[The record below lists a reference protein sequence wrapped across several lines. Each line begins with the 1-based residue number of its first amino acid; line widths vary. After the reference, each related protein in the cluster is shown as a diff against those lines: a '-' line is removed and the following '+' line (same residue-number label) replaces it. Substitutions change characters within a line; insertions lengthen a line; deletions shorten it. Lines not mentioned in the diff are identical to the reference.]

1 MLSLPKA
8 KIPPK
13 EKINLIVNGMLQ
25 RISPLPRFTSSIVA
39 YKDYHGNRIFYKI
52 ENGELKYMGDN
63 DMELEILTYWNV
75 VARKIPE
82 FYSPDHSDLVKIK
95 KLLLIQAPT
104 ISGLIPSI
112 TTSDNSNLSFK
123 KFERTY
129 PKECPKTWA
138 RLLTKSS
145 NPEIMMLFIGSL
157 LDPGS
162 DNSQYLWITGDG
174 GEGKGSFVR
183 GILSALGRSGS
194 VEQPP
199 AGESRFWTQGLR
211 HKRLVCFM
219 DLDDVN
225 FVTTGLF
232 KTISGNDPIR
242 FEIKGGASY
251 DAEIDAKFC
260 IVSNYLPN
268 LSDNKADERRAII
281 VEFKDNGDYIEDLEA
296 NLKKEAVDFISY
308 CYGKYLL
315 TGSKRIEI
323 KDTDKQLYEKA
334 VALGD
339 SNIFNEI
346 FFDYFVLNKN
356 KYVNAKTV
364 TKIMQD
370 HNLNAWEKRAFK
382 AYLYKKGVEYKAIR
396 EGDTTIKGYKGIML
410 RPF

>member
-13 EKINLIVNGMLQ
+13 EKLNLIVNGMLQ

-112 TTSDNSNLSFK
+112 TTSDNSNPSFK

-129 PKECPKTWA
+129 PKECPPTWG
-138 RLLTKSS
+138 RLLKKSS

-183 GILSALGRSGS
+183 GILSVLGRAGS

-211 HKRLVCFM
+211 HKRFVCFM

-225 FVTTGLF
+225 FVTSGLF

-260 IVSNYLPN
+260 MVSNYLPN

-281 VEFKDNGDYIEDLEA
+281 VEFKDNGDYIDDLEP

-356 KYVNAKTV
+356 KYVDAKTV
-364 TKIMQD
+364 TKIMKD

-396 EGDTTIKGYKGIML
+396 DGDSTIKGYKGIML
-410 RPF
+410 RGF